1 MAKKKRFER
10 IIVLSDSEDASSDED
25 LHQPRPR
32 KKPRLPNQEQEGGF
46 NTGLTPRQP
55 DINTPLP
62 SSSNDIY
69 RSNNVIVISDDDDD
83 DFRSEETPIRK
94 RLRTSDT
101 EATDASKQW
110 ESPVVSDSDD
120 DDCVIITPTTAV
132 TDKDPVEYLEDPTSE
147 ERRPKCNIHNCFIE
161 DITSST
167 SPYMTHFQATK
178 QELVTRLYK
187 LYNQTVFN
195 NQLPDKLQITWSK
208 RLTATSARCCN
219 VRGDVNQYSK
229 IEISEKVCDSADR
242 VRDALVH
249 EMCHAACWLINGVQK
264 DGHGK
269 LWKSYAQSVT
279 RVHPELPPVN
289 IYHTYDINYKYNYV
303 CEWCLNRVGR
313 FTSLKDER
321 AHCRFCGGRLLLMN
335 TTENEDMPSTSHHT
349 PYSQTF
355 RENCSAAKRTASG
368 INHQKPMQ
376 RLNSGCSIK
385 RKRSAPSVIK

>member
-69 RSNNVIVISDDDDD
+69 RSNNVIVISDDEDD

-94 RLRTSDT
+94 N
-101 EATDASKQW
+101 
-110 ESPVVSDSDD
+110 
-120 DDCVIITPTTAV
+120 
-132 TDKDPVEYLEDPTSE
+132 KDPVEYLEDPTSE

-208 RLTATSARCCN
+208 RLTATSAQCCN
-219 VRGDVNQYSK
+219 VQGDVNRYSK
-229 IEISEKVCDSADR
+229 IEISEKVCDSAER
-242 VRDALVH
+242 VRDALIH

-289 IYHTYDINYKYNYV
+289 IYHTYDINYKFNYV

-355 RENCSAAKRTASG
+355 RENCSAAKKTASK

>member
-10 IIVLSDSEDASSDED
+10 IIVLSDSEDVSSDED

-195 NQLPDKLQITWSK
+195 NQVSGREELSPATSDGLQISFKWG
-208 RLTATSARCCN
+208 C
-219 VRGDVNQYSK
+219 
-229 IEISEKVCDSADR
+229 
-242 VRDALVH
+242 
-249 EMCHAACWLINGVQK
+249 
-264 DGHGK
+264 
-269 LWKSYAQSVT
+269 
-279 RVHPELPPVN
+279 
-289 IYHTYDINYKYNYV
+289 
-303 CEWCLNRVGR
+303 
-313 FTSLKDER
+313 
-321 AHCRFCGGRLLLMN
+321 LLLGAIVVSESRPTGGSTDTLMDKSDLFFSIWKKSGVSN
-335 TTENEDMPSTSHHT
+335 TNRGHRSSIMAVTNVFCFAYSTLTIANLT
-349 PYSQTF
+349 P
-355 RENCSAAKRTASG
+355 
-368 INHQKPMQ
+368 
-376 RLNSGCSIK
+376 
-385 RKRSAPSVIK
+385 